1 MMRFFCCYFLSLSS
15 CTIILVRIVAFQG
28 DQANYYSQIPI
39 IPLNPKHQLL
49 LKEEESTMP
58 ANETLLT
65 AEGIKKLEEELRHLK
80 TVKRPGVSER
90 IKVAIGFG
98 DISENA
104 EYEDA
109 KNEQAFIEGRIKT
122 VDKMLRNV
130 HVINTGA
137 SLDDTVSIGTT
148 VMLKD
153 LELGGE
159 VEYKIVGTTEADPGA
174 NKISNVSP
182 VGKAVL
188 KQKVGAVV
196 DVKTPVGVLRYQ
208 ILGIRDI

>member
-1 MMRFFCCYFLSLSS
+1 
-15 CTIILVRIVAFQG
+15 
-28 DQANYYSQIPI
+28 
-39 IPLNPKHQLL
+39 
-49 LKEEESTMP
+49 MP

-65 AEGIKKLEEELRHLK
+65 TEGIKKLEEELRHLK

-109 KNEQAFIEGRIKT
+109 KNEQAFIEGRIIT

-159 VEYKIVGTTEADPGA
+159 VEYKIVGTTEADPSA

-196 DVKTPVGVLRYQ
+196 DVKTPVGILQYQ
-208 ILGIRDI
+208 ILGVRDI

>member
-1 MMRFFCCYFLSLSS
+1 
-15 CTIILVRIVAFQG
+15 
-28 DQANYYSQIPI
+28 
-39 IPLNPKHQLL
+39 LL

-65 AEGIKKLEEELRHLK
+65 TEGIKKLEEELRYLK

-109 KNEQAFIEGRIKT
+109 KNEQAFIEGRIIT

-159 VEYKIVGTTEADPGA
+159 VEYKIVGTTEADPSA

-196 DVKTPVGVLRYQ
+196 DVKTPVGILQYQ
-208 ILGIRDI
+208 ILGVRDI